1 LEREAEVTYAEP
13 VFKGGIMKPVSVA
26 LMVCLFTLT
35 PVVAHEP
42 GRDMATI
49 RLGKGKVTIDYGT
62 PKIRGRK
69 LDDMIKPGL
78 PWRMGMNEA
87 TTMVTTV
94 ALDFHGK
101 KLPPGKYTLFARP
114 DEKKNWTLLISSGSA
129 NKLDPATVVVDS
141 PLQFKKE
148 EAPLEVL
155 KITLGKASDGA
166 SLTIA
171 WGTYRLRTVFEAA
184 A

>member
-1 LEREAEVTYAEP
+1 
-13 VFKGGIMKPVSVA
+13 MKPVLVG
-26 LMVCLFTLT
+26 LVVCLFALS

-49 RLGKGKVTIDYGT
+49 RLGKGTVTIDYGT
-62 PKIRGRK
+62 PKMRGRN
-69 LDDMIKPGL
+69 LDDMIKPGQ

-87 TTMVTTV
+87 TTMVTTLG
-94 ALDFHGK
+94 LDFHGK
-101 KLPPGKYTLFARP
+101 KLPPGKYTLFARA
-114 DEKKNWTLLISSGSA
+114 DEKRNWTLLISSGSA
-129 NKLDPATVVVDS
+129 DKLDPATIVVDS

-155 KITLGKASDGA
+155 KITLDKTIDGA
-166 SLTIA
+166 SLNIA
-171 WGTYRLRTVFEAA
+171 WGTYRLHTVFKAA